1 MSRLMRSLIGAIVV
15 GGATCGV
22 AAASSP
28 IGIWIDHTG
37 RGGVEI
43 TDCGG
48 KLCGHL
54 VWFKDGKQSKEGCNF
69 QIIGNVKP
77 MGSNRWDG
85 GWIVDPDTDPK
96 KKYDVEITAVSDQ
109 KLKVMGYAGMKFLS
123 ETMMW
128 TRAPAD
134 LKKCSETPT
143 EARVGEPAPAPSQPK
158 AERDSE
164 KGKTARQPEPDTD
177 CKKYFPQTGQTISV
191 PCEKKR

>member
-15 GGATCGV
+15 GGATCG
-22 AAASSP
+22 AAAGSSP
-28 IGIWIDHTG
+28 IGVWIDHTG

-43 TDCGG
+43 TECGG

-54 VWFKDGKQSKEGCNF
+54 VWFKDGKHSKEGCNF

-85 GWIVDPDTDPK
+85 GWIIDPDKDPK

-123 ETMMW
+123 ETMTW

-143 EARVGEPAPAPSQPK
+143 EVRAVEPAPAPSQPK
-158 AERDSE
+158 TERDPA